1 MAFSPSMK
9 SLNIMNPNNIQKR
22 GNNMIK
28 NIYFRNSTHLVLA
41 LFLCSSLIVVGCA
54 TDEGNVP
61 IGTIAG
67 ALGGAAVGS
76 LIGGGVTPVACAL
89 GGAALG
95 GIAGNQ
101 LVDKPSQQRAQDQ
114 KYQREL
120 DLERQKLQMQDDM
133 KKKDEEYRLF
143 EQWKKQQKQ

>member
-1 MAFSPSMK
+1 
-9 SLNIMNPNNIQKR
+9 
-22 GNNMIK
+22 MIK
-28 NIYFRNSTHLVLA
+28 QKNTLQKMTHLSVA
-41 LFLCSSLIVVGCA
+41 LFLALSVIAVGCA

-76 LIGGGVTPVACAL
+76 LIGGGITPIACAL

-101 LVDKPSQQRAQDQ
+101 LIDKPSQERAKDRD
-114 KYQREL
+114 YQRQL
-120 DLERQKLQMQDDM
+120 DLEQQKLQMKQDM
-133 KKKDEEYRLF
+133 QKKDEDYRLF
-143 EQWKKQQKQ
+143 EQWKKQREK